1 MTKVVLDAN
10 VFVIA
15 LLTPGSNASTILDL
29 VKTRKLELLVSKSIM
44 AQIAVVL
51 QYPKIKKRHHLVS
64 EAVDEFIDDCTQFAT
79 VTQERIRVEVVK
91 NAPADDKYLACAAEG
106 KADFIISGDHHLT
119 DIETFRGIRI
129 VDPAEF
135 LRIVKEG
142 DK

>member
-1 MTKVVLDAN
+1 
-10 VFVIA
+10 
-15 LLTPGSNASTILDL
+15 L
-29 VKTRKLELLVSKSIM
+29 VKTRKLEPLVSKSIM
-44 AQIAVVL
+44 AEIAVVL

>member
-1 MTKVVLDAN
+1 
-10 VFVIA
+10 
-15 LLTPGSNASTILDL
+15 L
-29 VKTRKLELLVSKSIM
+29 VKTRKLEPLVSKSIM
-44 AQIAVVL
+44 AEIAVVL

-64 EAVDEFIDDCTQFAT
+64 KAVDEFIDDCTQFAT

-91 NAPADDKYLACAAEG
+91 NDPADDKYLACAAEG

>member
-64 EAVDEFIDDCTQFAT
+64 KAVDEFIDDCTQFAT
-79 VTQERIRVEVVK
+79 VTQERIKVEAK
-91 NAPADDKYLACAAEG
+91 NDPADDKYLACAAEG